1 MASFVSNKGKAL
13 NLNTYKV
20 ACRVGKE
27 QQIWH
32 IAAEDF
38 VAAHKSAMADVEACT
53 AAVVLV
59 EPMVQEEE
67 DNEPEAA

>member
-1 MASFVSNKGKAL
+1 M

-38 VAAHKSAMADVEACT
+38 VAAQKSAMANVKGCT

-59 EPMVQEEE
+59 EPVLQDEE
-67 DNEPEAA
+67 DNEPEAT